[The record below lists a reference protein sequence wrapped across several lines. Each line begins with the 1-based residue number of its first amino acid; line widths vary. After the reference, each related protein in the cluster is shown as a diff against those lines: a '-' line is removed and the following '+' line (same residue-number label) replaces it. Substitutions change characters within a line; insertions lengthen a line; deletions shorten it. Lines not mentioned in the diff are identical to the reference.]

1 MREWIIMRKRFHKR
15 AGGFI
20 RSKGLTR
27 PPKILYDVI
36 AVNGKTGEI
45 RVVGKVE
52 SVEEAKQVIS
62 NKVIAGFKFYLLE
75 NNTVLTE
82 LV

>member
-1 MREWIIMRKRFHKR
+1 MRKRFHKR
-15 AGGFI
+15 AGGFV
-20 RSKGLTR
+20 RSKGLTQ
-27 PPKILYDVI
+27 PPKVLYDVI

-45 RVVGKVE
+45 RVVDKVE
-52 SVEEAKQVIS
+52 SIEEAK
-62 NKVIAGFKFYLLE
+62 KVIRDKVITGFKFYLLE